1 MNAKVYISNLSPLQK
16 YESAKLYGALVPLTK
31 GNVPIFKTTAIQ
43 EEIKAGLED
52 STPDDFLII
61 SGSAVIAALVMGIWL
76 TLHPTCKLLLYDKRE
91 DSYSLRVIDR
101 ADYERRGET
110 QTTATARLRQA
121 V

>member
-16 YESAKLYGALVPLTK
+16 YESAKLYGPLIPLTK

-43 EEIKAGLED
+43 EEIKSGLED

-101 ADYERRGET
+101 ADYERTGKEE
-110 QTTATARLRQA
+110 APGRLRQA